1 MKAPVSLAWHEF
13 AHAHFGHWART
24 TRVMQMWERLSSH
37 PSGTVSAVFE
47 VPAERKGAYRFLESP
62 KVRWEPL
69 AEAVHVATARRCS
82 RHALV
87 IGIVDGSSIAH
98 TDRRGDD
105 GVGSVGSRRMGG
117 RGIKSMI
124 LLAASF
130 DGVPLGVGAH
140 VLWSRPDTPGTS
152 DALRPLAEKE
162 SRHWTGLQEEF
173 ESVLRAEGADTR
185 VWYQIDREG
194 DASHVLLR
202 GVEPGQ
208 MVTVRSN
215 KDRLVN
221 ARTLRRGHLKLREA
235 IASAPD
241 LAAIYIEVPR
251 GPKRT
256 PRIARLELRTVG
268 VGFEL
273 RALWSKKR
281 LGEVH
286 VTAVQAREAGTCPDG
301 EEPLDWLL
309 LTTFPVHTLDDAI
322 RVVRAYTQRW
332 LIERLHYTWKT
343 GTCGVESSQL
353 ESFDA
358 LCKWATLHLS
368 VAAHRQHILHL
379 SRTQPELPADEIFAR
394 DEIDAALLLFKKHR
408 KDAPALGSTPLLG
421 TMVDIIARLG
431 GYIGKSSGG
440 PPGIKTFGRGMD
452 RVADAAEV
460 VAMLRANGHMPTSN
474 DGFG

>member
-13 AHAHFGHWART
+13 AHAHFGHWTRT

-140 VLWSRPDTPGTS
+140 VLWSRPDTAGTS

-215 KDRLVN
+215 KDIASSTP
-221 ARTLRRGHLKLREA
+221 ARSVAGTSSSAKPSRRRPILRRSTSRCPG
-235 IASAPD
+235 
-241 LAAIYIEVPR
+241 VPR
-251 GPKRT
+251 
-256 PRIARLELRTVG
+256 
-268 VGFEL
+268 
-273 RALWSKKR
+273 
-281 LGEVH
+281 
-286 VTAVQAREAGTCPDG
+286 
-301 EEPLDWLL
+301 
-309 LTTFPVHTLDDAI
+309 
-322 RVVRAYTQRW
+322 
-332 LIERLHYTWKT
+332 
-343 GTCGVESSQL
+343 
-353 ESFDA
+353 
-358 LCKWATLHLS
+358 
-368 VAAHRQHILHL
+368 
-379 SRTQPELPADEIFAR
+379 ELPASPVSSC
-394 DEIDAALLLFKKHR
+394 
-408 KDAPALGSTPLLG
+408 APWAWASSCERCGPRSGSERFT
-421 TMVDIIARLG
+421 
-431 GYIGKSSGG
+431 
-440 PPGIKTFGRGMD
+440 
-452 RVADAAEV
+452 
-460 VAMLRANGHMPTSN
+460 
-474 DGFG
+474 

>member
-1 MKAPVSLAWHEF
+1 
-13 AHAHFGHWART
+13 
-24 TRVMQMWERLSSH
+24 MQMWERLSSH
-37 PSGTVSAVFE
+37 PFGTVPLVFE
-47 VPAERKGAYRFLESP
+47 VPAERKGAYRFLESS

-152 DALRPLAEKE
+152 NALRPLAEKE

-221 ARTLRRGHLKLREA
+221 ARTLRREHLKLREA

>member
-1 MKAPVSLAWHEF
+1 L
-13 AHAHFGHWART
+13 
-24 TRVMQMWERLSSH
+24 
-37 PSGTVSAVFE
+37 VFE
-47 VPAERKGAYRFLESP
+47 VPAERKGAYRFLESS

-152 DALRPLAEKE
+152 NALRPLAEKE

-221 ARTLRRGHLKLREA
+221 ARTLRREHLKLREA

>member
-1 MKAPVSLAWHEF
+1 
-13 AHAHFGHWART
+13 
-24 TRVMQMWERLSSH
+24 MQMWERLSSH

-140 VLWSRPDTPGTS
+140 VLWSRPDTAGTS

>member
-1 MKAPVSLAWHEF
+1 MAWQEF
-13 AHAHFGHWART
+13 AHADFGHWART
-24 TRVMQMWERLSSH
+24 TRVMQIWERLCSH
-37 PSGTVSAVFE
+37 PSGTVPPTFE
-47 VPAERKGAYRFLESP
+47 VPAERKGAYRFLESS

-82 RHALV
+82 AHALV

-98 TDRRGDD
+98 TDRCGDD
-105 GVGSVGSRRMGG
+105 GVGPVGSRSRGG

-140 VLWSRPDTPGTS
+140 VLWSRPDTA
-152 DALRPLAEKE
+152 DALHALRPLDTKE
-162 SRHWTGLQEEF
+162 SRHWTGLQEQF
-173 ESVLRAEGADTR
+173 ESDLRAEGADTR
-185 VWYQIDREG
+185 VWYQLDREG

-208 MVTVRSN
+208 LVTVRSN

-221 ARTLRRGHLKLREA
+221 ACSLRRKHLKLREA

-241 LAAIYIEVPR
+241 LAAIYIVVPR
-251 GPKRT
+251 GPRRT
-256 PRIARLELRTVG
+256 PRVARLELRAVG

-281 LGEVH
+281 IADVH
-286 VTAVQAREAGTCPDG
+286 VTAVQAREVGTCPDG

-309 LTTFPVHTLDDAI
+309 LTTLPVHGVDDAI

-358 LCKWATLHLS
+358 LRKWATLHLS
-368 VAAHRQHILHL
+368 VAAHRQHVLHL
-379 SRTQPELPADEIFAR
+379 SRTQPELPADEIFSR

-408 KDAPALGSTPLLG
+408 KDAPAPGATPSLG

-460 VAMLRANGHMPTSN
+460 VAILRANGHVPTST